1 MSDQDLAIVV
11 LVGVPLVVAAC
22 LGLFV
27 RSLVGWGR
35 TWPLWAFAAAVLT
48 AVWFYFLSGAA

>member
-1 MSDQDLAIVV
+1 VSNQVLAIVA
-11 LVGVPLVVAAC
+11 LVGLPLVVAAC

-35 TWPLWAFAAAVLT
+35 TWPLWAFAAAVLA
-48 AVWFYFLSGAA
+48 AVWFYLLSGTP